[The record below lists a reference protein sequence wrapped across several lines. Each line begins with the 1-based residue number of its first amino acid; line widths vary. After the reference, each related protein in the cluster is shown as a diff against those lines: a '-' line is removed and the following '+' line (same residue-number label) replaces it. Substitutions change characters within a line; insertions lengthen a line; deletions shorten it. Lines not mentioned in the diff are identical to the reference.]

1 MSTSSQPHPLKPV
14 SFSRLERRGI
24 LLGLSGPRLACASAS
39 VIVLVIALATN
50 GASGVAWTAPLWGG
64 ALLLAWMRV
73 GGRTLIEW
81 TPVTAHWMMRTRSGQ
96 TRYRRGLGKVRAV
109 GSLAL
114 PGDAARLRHYDD
126 PQTGAVMV
134 HDAHAG
140 TLLAVLEVTHPAF
153 VLLDPAEQ
161 QRRVEGWGRTLSM
174 LCRTA
179 RIAHVQVLER
189 TLPDAGTGL
198 ASWWH
203 EHGTDDGSWAARVYQ
218 ELIEDAGP
226 AAERHVTTIT
236 LSLDMRAAARAIRSA
251 GGGLKGA
258 AAVLRQD
265 MDALTGALR
274 AAELRPGRWASPE
287 DLAVMLRSAY
297 DPAVAAALERHS
309 RVGRDLATA
318 GPIAVEERWASLR
331 SDSAYHAVLWVSE
344 WPRAMVYP
352 GFLAPIL
359 LTSGARRAVSILYD
373 PIRPDVAARTIRRR
387 KVEHLSDRAQRARL
401 GQIEDAAISAELDD
415 VLQQEA
421 DLVAGHGILRY
432 TAFVAVTATSAETL
446 EAAIAQIEQSA
457 IQASC
462 ETRRVYGQQAQAFVA
477 AALPLARGL

>member
-1 MSTSSQPHPLKPV
+1 
-14 SFSRLERRGI
+14 
-24 LLGLSGPRLACASAS
+24 
-39 VIVLVIALATN
+39 
-50 GASGVAWTAPLWGG
+50 
-64 ALLLAWMRV
+64 
-73 GGRTLIEW
+73 
-81 TPVTAHWMMRTRSGQ
+81 
-96 TRYRRGLGKVRAV
+96 
-109 GSLAL
+109 
-114 PGDAARLRHYDD
+114 
-126 PQTGAVMV
+126 
-134 HDAHAG
+134 
-140 TLLAVLEVTHPAF
+140 
-153 VLLDPAEQ
+153 
-161 QRRVEGWGRTLSM
+161 
-174 LCRTA
+174 
-179 RIAHVQVLER
+179 
-189 TLPDAGTGL
+189 
-198 ASWWH
+198 
-203 EHGTDDGSWAARVYQ
+203 
-218 ELIEDAGP
+218 
-226 AAERHVTTIT
+226 
-236 LSLDMRAAARAIRSA
+236 
-251 GGGLKGA
+251 
-258 AAVLRQD
+258 
-265 MDALTGALR
+265 
-274 AAELRPGRWASPE
+274 
-287 DLAVMLRSAY
+287 MLRSAY